1 MTYFLCHN
9 ALPLP
14 RIRMACKRENV
25 QRDKTPTRFDW
36 SNSQISHCYRKVV
49 ATLWR
54 TFRITMRSIM
64 IINSRIFY
72 NWFVWLLLALLFNWI
87 LLLAF
92 YWKRVLRT
100 MDWGMLL
107 LAIMSARFEERGLT
121 TLTMFIIIIEP
132 DLEKTRQQ
140 HAVQTTR
147 PSTQLMCLF
156 PMSKNCLNCNLPAK
170 RDFTFLAFELF
181 ISA

>member
-9 ALPLP
+9 ALPVA
-14 RIRMACKRENV
+14 RIWMACKRENV

-54 TFRITMRSIM
+54 TFRITMRSVM

-100 MDWGMLL
+100 MDWAMLL
-107 LAIMSARFEERGLT
+107 LAIINQSIFICPKNSIFFYHVG
-121 TLTMFIIIIEP
+121 TLWRTRTNNP
-132 DLEKTRQQ
+132 DNDYHHNRTWSRKDKTAT
-140 HAVQTTR
+140 HCPNNEAV
-147 PSTQLMCLF
+147 
-156 PMSKNCLNCNLPAK
+156 NPANVFVSNVK
-170 RDFTFLAFELF
+170 ELF
-181 ISA
+181 KL